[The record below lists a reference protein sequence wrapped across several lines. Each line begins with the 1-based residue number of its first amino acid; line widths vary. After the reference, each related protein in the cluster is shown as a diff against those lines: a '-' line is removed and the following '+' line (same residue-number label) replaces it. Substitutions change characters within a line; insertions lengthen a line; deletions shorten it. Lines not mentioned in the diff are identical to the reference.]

1 MYMRCLA
8 WIVPPNFIGRSTP
21 IAEHRR
27 IGDISLFVMTSVL
40 WQYRKFI
47 LVNAVADLRHRFS
60 GSVGGYLWNVL
71 VPLAQIAVFA
81 IIFSGL
87 MGNRMPETPAARGRF
102 TFVIFLCSGLLAW
115 NAFAETLLRASGSL
129 VMNAG
134 FLKKLPLP
142 EQIFVAKESATGFL
156 QTIVSLALFVIFAM
170 ALGGSGWHWQWF

>member
-1 MYMRCLA
+1 M
-8 WIVPPNFIGRSTP
+8 
-21 IAEHRR
+21 IAIADHPRF
-27 IGDISLFVMTSVL
+27 GDISVFVMTSVL

-87 MGNRMPETPAARGRF
+87 MGSRMPETPAARGRF

-115 NAFAETLLRASGSL
+115 NAFAETLIRASGSL

-134 FLKKLPLP
+134 
-142 EQIFVAKESATGFL
+142 
-156 QTIVSLALFVIFAM
+156 
-170 ALGGSGWHWQWF
+170 